1 MNIHS
6 SSHVHY
12 IRVRSGTYS
21 KQFDAI
27 ECFIYKLIG
36 RELFEKPCWSHVE
49 VFEFSGSCFSV
60 LPLREDC
67 LSQSPGNHHSER
79 ETSEECFHLCT
90 QEGGRQNWSLKN
102 RDYFSR
108 FSIPEKWPWVLH
120 ILLVIHLQ
128 TSSVPPIG
136 SPQHFKYTEFFYSVS
151 VF

>member
-12 IRVRSGTYS
+12 IRARSGNHS

-27 ECFIYKLIG
+27 EGFIYKLIG

-79 ETSEECFHLCT
+79 ETSEECFHLCI
-90 QEGGRQNWSLKN
+90 QEGESQNWSLKN

-108 FSIPEKWPWVLH
+108 FCHHRKMTLSVAYPFGHPSPDFFRATHWI
-120 ILLVIHLQ
+120 
-128 TSSVPPIG
+128 TSAL
-136 SPQHFKYTEFFYSVS
+136 
-151 VF
+151 